1 MNAIAVRPETLA
13 RRPIALPILRW
24 AARLASLASIGTLA
38 LFILGELG
46 NPKPLE
52 WAALALFPFGVMGGM
67 LFAWHRSLSGGL
79 FALAAL
85 GAFYALALITRG
97 NIPGG
102 PWFLIFTSPA
112 ILFVIVGALEHRAR
126 PVSHRHSTSE

>member
-1 MNAIAVRPETLA
+1 MNAPA

-46 NPKPLE
+46 TPKPVE

-67 LFAWHRSLSGGL
+67 LFAWCRALPGGL
-79 FALAAL
+79 VALASL
-85 GAFYALALITRG
+85 GAFYGLALITRG

-126 PVSHRHSTSE
+126 PDSLRPPTRD